1 MSSRLFLSRIVFRG
15 LESTGAGYHGAKEI
29 RHRIIWLAFPSR
41 AILGTPRG
49 LLGTLT
55 RISRPHRRNP
65 MDCRTFRKNHDA
77 FVDDTLPAIDIVAGQ
92 RHLLECDECAHY
104 DTTVRRALMVF
115 RNLPTIQPS
124 ADFSA
129 RLNARLAEARAH
141 PAMEWR
147 QRGPGLGAFAAAALG
162 VVALGYITTF
172 AYELS
177 SPTPALAL
185 APVVAMQPEPVPSPM
200 TSSAIAAS
208 MSMGIPAWPAMLMAE
223 QASLQFMNAEYQLTS
238 WNR

>member
-1 MSSRLFLSRIVFRG
+1 M
-15 LESTGAGYHGAKEI
+15 
-29 RHRIIWLAFPSR
+29 RHRFIWLALDDE
-41 AILGTPRG
+41 AILGTPCG

-77 FVDDTLPAIDIVAGQ
+77 FVDDTLPAVDIVAGE
-92 RHLLECDECAHY
+92 RHLIECADCAHF

-185 APVVAMQPEPVPSPM
+185 APVVAMEPEPVPSPM
-200 TSSAIAAS
+200 TNSAIAAS
-208 MSMGIPAWPAMLMAE
+208 MSMGIPVWPAMLMAE

>member
-1 MSSRLFLSRIVFRG
+1 
-15 LESTGAGYHGAKEI
+15 
-29 RHRIIWLAFPSR
+29 
-41 AILGTPRG
+41 
-49 LLGTLT
+49 
-55 RISRPHRRNP
+55 
-65 MDCRTFRKNHDA
+65 MDCRTFRNNHAA

-92 RHLLECDECAHY
+92 RHLLECSDCAQY
-104 DTTVRRALMVF
+104 DTRVRRALMVF

-129 RLNARLAEARAH
+129 RLNARLAEVRAQ
-141 PAMEWR
+141 PGNDWR

-172 AYELS
+172 AYELT

-185 APVVAMQPEPVPSPM
+185 APVVTTQPEAVPSPM

-208 MSMGIPAWPAMLMAE
+208 MSMGIPVWPAMLMAE
-223 QASLQFMNAEYQLTS
+223 QASLQFTNAEYQLTS
-238 WNR
+238 WSR